1 MARIYL
7 RRTVLGL
14 AVHDGD
20 LLDGWKFGDVLQ
32 ADIVKPRNGG
42 LHRKAFAL
50 VKMLLPHTEYSNQDT
65 LRDAMTIA
73 SGYVSPVANPLTGE
87 ITLLPISWGFKGMDD
102 AQFEEFFNRLVDVAL
117 AMIPGSCRSDW
128 QAVERELVVF

>member
-1 MARIYL
+1 MARLYL
-7 RRTVLGL
+7 RRTVSGL

-20 LLDGWKFGDVLQ
+20 LLDGWKVGDVLQ

-50 VKMLLPHTEYSNQDT
+50 VKMMLPHTDYSNQDT

-73 SGYVSPVANPLTGE
+73 AGYVMPVTNPLTGE
-87 ITLLPISWGFKGMDD
+87 VTNLPISWSFKGMDD
-102 AQFEEFFNRLVDVAL
+102 AEFGEFFNRLVDVAL
-117 AMIPGSCRSDW
+117 LMIPGSTREDW
-128 QAVERELVVF
+128 EAVERELVVF